1 MAAKKK
7 PIETRDCAALGLERS
22 AVGAAGSRTRF
33 KRLQLPSTRKSGRR
47 IEGDPETQARELLRL
62 LREEAKAL

>member
-1 MAAKKK
+1 
-7 PIETRDCAALGLERS
+7 
-22 AVGAAGSRTRF
+22 VGAAGSRTRF